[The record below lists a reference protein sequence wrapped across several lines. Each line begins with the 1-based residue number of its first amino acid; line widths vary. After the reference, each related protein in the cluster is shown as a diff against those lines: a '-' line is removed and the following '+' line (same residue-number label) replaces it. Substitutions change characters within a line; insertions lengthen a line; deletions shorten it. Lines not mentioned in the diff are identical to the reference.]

1 MVKITEHKIFKSEL
15 LLLLSAV
22 IWGFAFVAQRAG
34 MEFTGPFTFNALRFA
49 LGSLSLLPFILIN
62 RSKNSKD
69 ISGTDPSA
77 SKNYFKGGIIL
88 GSILFVASSFQ
99 QVGIVYT
106 TAGNA
111 GFITGFYVIL
121 VPIFGIFIGKKT
133 HFNVW
138 IGSALALAGMY
149 LLSVK
154 QNLTVG
160 YGDILVFFAA
170 VFYALHVLTIG
181 HYATKSDNL
190 KISALQFAVCSI
202 YSIIAAFLFETP
214 ELSGIIEAA
223 IPILYGGVFS
233 VGIAY
238 TLQLIGQRKAH
249 PAPAA
254 IILSLEAVFAVFG
267 GWLILN
273 EVVTINTLAG
283 CLLMLTGM
291 ILAQL
296 NFVKKINLIKGDH

>member
-62 RSKNSKD
+62 RRKNSKD

-154 QNLTVG
+154 ENLTVG

-296 NFVKKINLIKGDH
+296 NFVKKINLIKGNH

>member
-296 NFVKKINLIKGDH
+296 NFVKKINLIKGNH

>member
-1 MVKITEHKIFKSEL
+1 MVKIREHKIFKSEL

-62 RSKNSKD
+62 RRKNSKD

-154 QNLTVG
+154 QNLTVS

>member
-1 MVKITEHKIFKSEL
+1 ML
-15 LLLLSAV
+15 LLLAAV
-22 IWGFAFVAQRAG
+22 IWGFSFVAQRAG
-34 MEFTGPFTFNALRFA
+34 MEFTGPFTFNAFRFA
-49 LGSLSLLPFILIN
+49 LGSLSLLPFIFLTG
-62 RSKNSKD
+62 RKKPKD
-69 ISGTDPSA
+69 ISGAHPA
-77 SKNYFKGGIIL
+77 SSGKYFKGGILL

-106 TAGNA
+106 TAGNT

-121 VPIFGIFIGKKT
+121 VPILATFTGKKT
-133 HFNVW
+133 HINVW
-138 IGSALALAGMY
+138 AGSILALAGMY
-149 LLSVK
+149 FLSVK
-154 QNLTVG
+154 QGLSMN
-160 YGDILVFFAA
+160 YGDILVFFSA

-190 KISALQFAVCSI
+190 RISALQFAVCSF
-202 YSIIAAFLFETP
+202 YSFIAAFLFETP
-214 ELSGIIEAA
+214 ALSGIVNAA

-233 VGIAY
+233 VGIGY

-267 GWLILN
+267 GWLILD
-273 EVVTINTLAG
+273 EVVAVNTLAG
-283 CLLMLTGM
+283 CLLMLAGM

-296 NFVKKINLIKGDH
+296 NFARKKRP